1 MIIDDVMI
9 FNDDI
14 NGEFHDTWL
23 RNRFYFGQGE
33 LGQLIS
39 ADVHHDT
46 RPTLRVGIIYSYRW

>member
-33 LGQLIS
+33 LGQ
-39 ADVHHDT
+39 
-46 RPTLRVGIIYSYRW
+46 